1 MTDSVQKAIE
11 RVLELDE
18 KATPGPWRSR
28 ILGGSGEHDFLTEEK
43 LNIYKATDLE
53 MLAEYRT
60 LCPRLARALKIAME
74 ALSDPR
80 YGIWLAENFKSE
92 DCRQNKAFSQ
102 IAKVFE

>member
-1 MTDSVQKAIE
+1 MTDINKAIE
-11 RVLELDE
+11 RVIELDE

-74 ALSDPR
+74 QLNNLKHRHDECGMHLTTDAQNAIEAL
-80 YGIWLAENFKSE
+80 
-92 DCRQNKAFSQ
+92 SQ